1 MVYSVQITLFPEL
14 PRTDIR
20 TIHLQ
25 RKNDLH
31 RKVVDFLKTLY
42 PNALMAPGLG
52 EFQDTHWRRIK
63 SHRKGYTKG
72 QPDLLIFSHNREF
85 DGLCFEFKTPSGK
98 GVLSNEQRAWL
109 TKLASHNWKCVVSN
123 DYDDIVEQIV
133 SYFRTCTQLCAA
145 CGRLVE
151 SALLPP
157 AAGCSED
164 SRSTGSSIEPPFS

>member
-1 MVYSVQITLFPEL
+1 MIFQTLPMK
-14 PRTDIR
+14 DIR
-20 TIHLQ
+20 AAQLQ
-25 RKNDLH
+25 NENDLH
-31 RKVVDFLKTLY
+31 HKVVDFLRTLY
-42 PNALMAPGLG
+42 PDVLLMAPGLG

-63 SHRKGYTKG
+63 SHRKGYMKG
-72 QPDLLIFSHNREF
+72 QPDLLIFNSNKEF
-85 DGLCFEFKTPSGK
+85 HGLCFEFKTPSGK